1 LQGAEDGKD
10 WTLNDELFRMAAYER
25 KGLKMAM
32 GRLKELCDDRKA
44 TSLLDAIQMFVDVT
58 DVYGQIYV
66 LRDIN
71 GVVET

>member
-1 LQGAEDGKD
+1 
-10 WTLNDELFRMAAYER
+10 MAAYER